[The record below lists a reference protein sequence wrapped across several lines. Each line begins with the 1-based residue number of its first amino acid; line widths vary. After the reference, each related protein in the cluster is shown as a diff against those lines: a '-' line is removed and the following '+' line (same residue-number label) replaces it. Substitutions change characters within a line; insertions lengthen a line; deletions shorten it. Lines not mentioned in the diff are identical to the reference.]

1 MEKRYQVFVSST
13 YSDLKSERQKVI
25 QTLMEMDC
33 IPAGMEL
40 FPALDEEQWLFIKK
54 IIDDC
59 DYYILIIGGRYGSVD
74 LNGVSYTEKEYDYA
88 VEKDIKIIAFIHENP
103 DLIISGKI
111 EKDPILVSK
120 LNLFIEKVKKGR
132 LVRFWNNEKD
142 LPGLVALSLSKT
154 IKTYP
159 AIGWVRANSIGSSE
173 LLNEINTLRKT
184 NDELNKEIS
193 FVNKKEDVDS
203 NIAEM
208 TQAVNLFGRRQ
219 ITQSSV
225 YDEWAFV
232 LSWQGIFHYISP
244 YLYKNP
250 SDDEVKT
257 LLVSNINKI
266 TNSKPFYSDIDDQ
279 LFQTIKIQLLAYKLI
294 ELTTQKV
301 NNNIIHIWN
310 MTPKGFD
317 YMVDIRTQKKANN

>member
-33 IPAGMEL
+33 IPAGMEM
-40 FPALDEEQWLFIKK
+40 FPAFDEEQWLFIKK
-54 IIDDC
+54 IIEDC

-74 LNGVSYTEKEYDYA
+74 LDGVSYTEKEYDYA
-88 VEKDIKIIAFIHENP
+88 IEKGLKVIAFIHENP
-103 DLIISGKI
+103 DLIISGKT
-111 EKDPILVSK
+111 EKDPGLVIK
-120 LNLFIEKVKKGR
+120 LNNFIEKVKKGR
-132 LVRFWNNEKD
+132 LVRFWGNEKE

-173 LLNEINTLRKT
+173 LLNEINSLRKK
-184 NDELNKEIS
+184 NDELIKQIS
-193 FVNKKEDVDS
+193 FEEKIEDTNS
-203 NIAEM
+203 NLAEM
-208 TQAVNLFGRRQ
+208 TQHVNLFGRRQ

-225 YDEWAFV
+225 FDEWGYV
-232 LSWQGIFHYISP
+232 LSWQGIFHVISP

-250 SDDEVKT
+250 SDDEVKEILIT
-257 LLVSNINKI
+257 NINKI
-266 TNSKPFYSDIDDQ
+266 TNSKPFYSDIDEQ

-294 ELTTQKV
+294 ELETKKD
-301 NNNIIHIWN
+301 NKGLIIQTWN
-310 MTPKGFD
+310 MTQKGFD
-317 YMVDIRTQKKANN
+317 YMVEIRTQKKA